1 MVRLITLLVILVK
14 PLETLV
20 LSNMSIM
27 PSLPNIFDPNVLLRK
42 GLNPFNFWF
51 PGSGAALISHTI
63 IGKTYKKPKSNA
75 CHRYDG

>member
-42 GLNPFNFWF
+42 GLNPFNFLF
-51 PGSGAALISHTI
+51 LGSGAA
-63 IGKTYKKPKSNA
+63 
-75 CHRYDG
+75 